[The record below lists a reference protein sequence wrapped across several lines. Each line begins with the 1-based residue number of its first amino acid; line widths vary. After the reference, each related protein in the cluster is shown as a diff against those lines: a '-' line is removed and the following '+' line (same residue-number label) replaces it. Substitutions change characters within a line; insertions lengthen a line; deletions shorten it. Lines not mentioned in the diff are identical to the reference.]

1 MGQKKVEFSTIA
13 EEDEAEE
20 EVKLNPQKIREAL
33 DGDEELKNIGD
44 FIKFGRYTVFIIFLY
59 ELMLLPQMANM
70 TFMIYGGYAP
80 KVVECGGHDYRNLS
94 NVKSCAAYKEDFLRT
109 NCTPVL
115 ETQFNS
121 LAYEFNYF
129 CDRITSVKRAISIMM
144 LGVLFGAIIFGQL
157 SDWFGRKRMMIV
169 THIGMCTLDLI
180 VSRATSLGHFTLIQ
194 FFTSLFVGGHNT
206 IMHVFLLESI
216 PKKHRVWL
224 SCALSYSP
232 NYIIVAII
240 AYFAHDWRRLISI
253 AGLLNIPA
261 LLLLLFAFE
270 SPRWLIQKALLDS
283 ARTTLMKMEK
293 INGTAT
299 PTRLRNIDVLIEQE
313 IMQNEK
319 KRSRRKYYFYHL
331 FYTWKMCL
339 YTAIISFALL
349 ATSIISYALIFNM
362 EHLSGSIF
370 ISTAFFGAFRWAVNL
385 LVGAIDYFVP
395 KAGRKP
401 IHHGALTFILTM
413 LGIVIVVKSL
423 GIQSV
428 NAIRITTMSAAAMCS
443 QLFMVNAIVTSEL
456 FPTAI
461 RNLAVSFV
469 QISSRLG
476 GVISPHV
483 FYLANVWEPL
493 PYVFM
498 FTIML
503 INALMFGAFI
513 PETKNSAMVDHMPD
527 KSKRIWKSRNSM
539 KATNILPSVAKL
551 AEDV

>member
-1 MGQKKVEFSTIA
+1 MPHKEVKFTAQDD
-13 EEDEAEE
+13 EDE
-20 EVKLNPQKIREAL
+20 VDQLTPQAIREAF
-33 DGDEELKNIGD
+33 DDNEELKNLGD
-44 FIKFGRYTVFIIFLY
+44 FIKFGRYTIFIIILY

-80 KVVECGGHDYRNLS
+80 KVVQCGHHDYRNLS
-94 NVKSCAAYKEDFLRT
+94 TVKSCAAFKADT
-109 NCTPVL
+109 AASNCSPVL

-121 LAYEFNYF
+121 LAYEFNYY
-129 CDRITSVKRAISIMM
+129 CDRIIDVKRTISIMM

-157 SDWFGRKRMMIV
+157 SDSFGRKKMMII
-169 THIGMCTLDLI
+169 THLGMLTLDLI
-180 VSRATSLGHFTLIQ
+180 ASRATSLEHFTLIQ

-206 IMHVFLLESI
+206 IMHVFLLENI
-216 PKKHRVWL
+216 PKKHRVWV
-224 SCALSYSP
+224 SCMLSYSP
-232 NYIIVAII
+232 NYIIVAGI
-240 AYFAHDWRRLISI
+240 AYLAEDWRMLIRI

-261 LLLLLFAFE
+261 FFLLLFAFE
-270 SPRWLIQKALLDS
+270 SPRWLIQKAYLDS

-299 PTRLRNIDVLIEQE
+299 PIRIRNIDRLIEQE
-313 IMQNEK
+313 IIQNETK
-319 KRSRRKYYFYHL
+319 KSRRKYYFYHL

-339 YTAIISFALL
+339 YTAIISYALL

-370 ISTAFFGAFRWAVNL
+370 VSTAFFGAFRWAVNL
-385 LVGAIDYFVP
+385 TVGAIDYFVP

-401 IHHGALTFILTM
+401 IHNGALSFILAM
-413 LGIVIVVKSL
+413 LAIVIAIKSI

-428 NAIRITTMSAAAMCS
+428 NLTRITTMSAAAMCS

-483 FYLANVWEPL
+483 FYLANIWEPL
-493 PYVFM
+493 PFVFM
-498 FTIML
+498 FTIMA
-503 INALMFGAFI
+503 INAIMFGVFI
-513 PETKNSAMVDHMPD
+513 PETKGSSMIDHMPD
-527 KSKRIWKSRNSM
+527 KSKRIWKSRKQSLQG
-539 KATNILPSVAKL
+539 TNIQPSVAKL
-551 AEDV
+551 TEDV